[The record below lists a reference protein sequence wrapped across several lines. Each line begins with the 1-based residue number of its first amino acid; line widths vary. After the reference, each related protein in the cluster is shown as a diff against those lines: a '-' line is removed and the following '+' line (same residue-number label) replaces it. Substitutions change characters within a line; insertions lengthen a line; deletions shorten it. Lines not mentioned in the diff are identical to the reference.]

1 MKSTYT
7 EAYQL
12 LLSSIEKARKESK
25 MTQAEVANKLGQYQS
40 YIAKIENG
48 ERRIDLIEFLE
59 IARLISLDPH
69 EMIKNIQ
76 NLASSN
82 IDSK

>member
-12 LLSSIEKARKESK
+12 LLSSIEKARKKSGL
-25 MTQAEVANKLGQYQS
+25 TQADVANKLGKHQS

-59 IARLISLDPH
+59 IANLISLNPH
-69 EMIKNIQ
+69 DVIQ
-76 NLASSN
+76 NIENLAN
-82 IDSK
+82 KETDNK